1 MIRHCA
7 FSKSLLPAVLLTSY
21 FAGSPL
27 AYAMAIQSAA
37 QQAAEVPGGARIPG
51 QTTAKITVDLEHP
64 DQVKTLHI
72 AVGRSLVLSTKTP
85 LKRIYVGNP
94 LVLQSFNSGPQEVVL
109 TAKAYG
115 LSNLVLWDTA
125 GHSQMYSFSADMDCE
140 EVRTAFENT
149 YPGVAIDV
157 ETREGKLFLSGDVPS
172 DAVSDSAVKMA
183 TAYSKDVVNGLRV
196 VPPHGKQVE
205 LKLRIVEVDRQKA
218 EQFGI
223 NFARAAGNAVSSLS
237 TQQFPSSV
245 TEAAGVVTASDP
257 LNLFLYSFNLHAGV
271 TIKDLESKNI
281 LQVLAEPTLTTMSGL
296 PARFLSGGEFPVPV
310 VQGGTGNSTAI
321 TVVYRPYGVKV
332 DFTPTVNKDG
342 TIRLK
347 VSPEVSTLDYT
358 NSVTLSGTTVP
369 ALSTRRA
376 ETEVEIRDGESFMV
390 SGLLDHRVTDVL
402 SSVPGISNIPIIGQL
417 FRSKSL
423 SRSVVEL
430 VVLVTATV
438 VDPLKNG
445 SHPSEPRMAVPNMDS
460 NGFDQEF
467 RPLIKPG
474 SMDIPLAPTPPAPVA
489 KAPTAEAQR
498 AAAEVLGKGEGSL
511 VQIAAV
517 VQQQEAD
524 QVVDSLKHKGYTAA
538 VLHEPQDKLLH
549 VQIGPYAE
557 RDDAEAL
564 RQRLVN
570 DGFRAVVMSRTNWTE
585 TR

>member
-1 MIRHCA
+1 MH
-7 FSKSLLPAVLLTSY
+7 
-21 FAGSPL
+21 
-27 AYAMAIQSAA
+27 
-37 QQAAEVPGGARIPG
+37 
-51 QTTAKITVDLEHP
+51 
-64 DQVKTLHI
+64 
-72 AVGRSLVLSTKTP
+72 
-85 LKRIYVGNP
+85 
-94 LVLQSFNSGPQEVVL
+94 
-109 TAKAYG
+109 
-115 LSNLVLWDTA
+115 
-125 GHSQMYSFSADMDCE
+125 
-140 EVRTAFENT
+140 
-149 YPGVAIDV
+149 
-157 ETREGKLFLSGDVPS
+157 
-172 DAVSDSAVKMA
+172 
-183 TAYSKDVVNGLRV
+183 GLRV

-223 NFARAAGNAVSSLS
+223 NFAKAGGNAVSSLS

-245 TEAAGVVTASDP
+245 TESAASGTSGATVTASDP
-257 LNLFLYSFNLHAGV
+257 LNLFLYSFNLHSGV
-271 TIKDLESKNI
+271 TVKDLESKNI
-281 LQVLAEPTLTTMSGL
+281 LQVLAEPTLTTISGL

-402 SSVPGISNIPIIGQL
+402 SSVPGISNIPILGQL
-417 FRSKSL
+417 FRSKNL

-445 SHPSEPRMAVPNMDS
+445 SHPSEPHMAVPNMDS
-460 NGFDQEF
+460 DGFDRQF
-467 RPLIKPG
+467 RQLVKPG
-474 SMDIPLAPTPPAPVA
+474 PMDIPVAPLPPPAPVV
-489 KAPTAEAQR
+489 KAPTAEAQK
-498 AAAEVLGKGEGSL
+498 AAAEVLGKGEGST

-538 VLHEPQDKLLH
+538 VLREPQDKLLH

-564 RQRLVN
+564 RQKLVN
-570 DGFRAVVMSRTNWTE
+570 DGFRAVVMSRTNWTTE